1 MNIHR
6 IILVCKPE
14 GVGIKETQTRD
25 LDKWLSAFYRS
36 TTAVFQCK
44 DWSIGTITLLS
55 EKS

>member
-14 GVGIKETQTRD
+14 GVGIKETRTEN
-25 LDKWLSAFYRS
+25 LDAWLRAFYCS